1 MAVSKRLRYEILRR
15 DNHACRYCGATAPDV
30 KLAVDHV
37 IPVAL
42 GGSDEPSNLI
52 TACEP
57 CNSGKS
63 ATVAD
68 SPVVADVDHRAT
80 QWASAI
86 RQAADMISADSMLI
100 NDICDRV
107 DDIMP
112 TYRPRGWRNSIQQIL
127 AAGLPEETIVDM
139 AHVAVDAYGVKDR
152 WKYFFGCCWS
162 RVRELQSMAA
172 KLLDASDDAQEH
184 ARSIATS
191 ICSEQCSGHHPRQNS
206 IDWLRA
212 EVDAELHARYGL
224 NLPECLC
231 FGDCEADDPA
241 LCRIGIA
248 YYMQGWMGH
257 ENVHGSGANSPEK
270 PSEVTDGTA
279 LDPA

>member
-1 MAVSKRLRYEILRR
+1 MAISKRLRYEILRR
-15 DNHACRYCGATAPDV
+15 DNNACRYCGASAPDV
-30 KLAVDHV
+30 KLAIDHV

-42 GGSDEPSNLI
+42 GGSDEPSNLV

-63 ATVAD
+63 ATPAD
-68 SPVVADVDHRAT
+68 SPIVSDVDTRAA
-80 QWASAI
+80 QWASAMK
-86 RQAADMISADSMLI
+86 QVADEINADSHLI
-100 NDICDRV
+100 NSVCERV

-112 TYRPRGWRNSIQQIL
+112 SYRPAAWRNSIQQIL
-127 AAGLPEETIVDM
+127 SAGLPAEVLVEM
-139 AHVAVDAYGVKDR
+139 ANVSLDAYGVKDR

-162 RVRELQSMAA
+162 RLREMQDRAA
-172 KLLDASDDAQEH
+172 ELLDAPDDAPAH
-184 ARSIATS
+184 APSNASST
-191 ICSEQCSGHHPRQNS
+191 CSEHCYEHRPRQNS
-206 IDWLRA
+206 IEWLRA
-212 EVDAELHARYGL
+212 EVDAELQARYGL

-231 FGDCEADDPA
+231 MGECESDDPA

-257 ENVHGSGANSPEK
+257 ENIHGSNQIGPEN